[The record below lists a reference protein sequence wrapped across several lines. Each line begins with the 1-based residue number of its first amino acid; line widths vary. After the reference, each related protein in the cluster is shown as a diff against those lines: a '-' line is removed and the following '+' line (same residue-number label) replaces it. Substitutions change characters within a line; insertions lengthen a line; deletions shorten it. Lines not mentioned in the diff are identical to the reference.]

1 MSLKFKQMR
10 SASGYRPGKT
20 AVEYEKLA
28 LHHAATVPVYETYER
43 VIRELGPTLSGVKP
57 NVRERRRWGLLR
69 EEYRTGSVRHVVQRT
84 VTKIR
89 YGADG
94 KTPLRPLMQLVD
106 MPGGDPAQPKKV
118 HIPQSQLIPIAA
130 PIRLKKGSPKAIY
143 RLLKKLE
150 QTVGLDTIY
159 AQMAKDAA

>member
-1 MSLKFKQMR
+1 MSLKFKMMR

-20 AVEYEKLA
+20 PIAYEKLA
-28 LHHAATVPVYETYER
+28 MHHAATVPVYETYER
-43 VIRELGPTLSGVKP
+43 VITSMGAQGVK
-57 NVRERRRWGLLR
+57 LK
-69 EEYRTGSVRHVVQRT
+69 RT

-106 MPGGDPAQPKKV
+106 VPGGDPAHPEKV
-118 HIPQSQLIPIAA
+118 HVPQSQLIPIAQ

-150 QTVGLDTIY
+150 QTVGLDNIY
-159 AQMAKDAA
+159 AQMAKEAA

>member
-28 LHHAATVPVYETYER
+28 MHHAATVPVYETYER
-43 VIRELGPTLSGVKP
+43 VITSMGARGVK
-57 NVRERRRWGLLR
+57 LK
-69 EEYRTGSVRHVVQRT
+69 RT